1 MVVFPAPSE
10 HSCWEGGKYLPQD
23 FFQIIIRRSDGRY
36 IKIFKPYIEY
46 IQALDHQTISL
57 KGSMQEKNH
66 VVIDLSQ
73 TFVFKISQIQDNPHG

>member
-1 MVVFPAPSE
+1 LSFPPPSNIPV
-10 HSCWEGGKYLPQD
+10 GRGRKYLPQD
-23 FFQIIIRRSDGRY
+23 FFQITIRRSDGRY